1 VRLKSGSRKTAI
13 ILGAGATRGAIGHVL
28 LKRKR
33 LKAPLNFDFFKIA
46 ETYAR
51 AKGST
56 ATAKLRRL
64 RHVFKTELP
73 LGRDLT
79 LEQAF
84 SLLYVA
90 KDFPEV
96 FRIRPGRK
104 PVAGQSGEIYDF
116 LDLLFG
122 VLHELDRQ
130 ADETGYDRLV
140 GALESGDSI
149 LTLNY
154 DTCLDSAL
162 YRAGWDPKTGYKL
175 TGGQQ
180 KCAWLQ
186 NTIGG
191 RKPLKNVTLLKLHG
205 SLNWWVRSTNS
216 KLSDVFSKKPAMVTP
231 PRGNAKAG
239 YLRQIVPP
247 IHGKFF
253 SHGHW
258 QHLWK
263 TAHEALCEADRLV
276 VGCSIVDTDFHFQAF
291 LRSVAVRRKSSNRF
305 REVILVDKVSIRRR
319 WKRIFRGA
327 ADGPAYRSPFKNL
340 EAFLK
345 NGVQHER
352 NRT

>member
-1 VRLKSGSRKTAI
+1 MKLKTGSRKTAI
-13 ILGAGATRGAIGHVL
+13 ILGAGATRGAVGHVL
-28 LKRKR
+28 LNHKR
-33 LKAPLNFDFFKIA
+33 LKAPLNSDFFKVA

-56 ATAKLRRL
+56 ATAKLKRL

-73 LGRDLT
+73 LGGDLT

-96 FRIRPGRK
+96 FRNRPGRK
-104 PVAGQSGEIYDF
+104 PVAGNSGEIFDF

-140 GALESGDSI
+140 GALEPGDSI

-162 YRAGWDPKTGYKL
+162 HRSGWDPKTGYKL
-175 TGGQQ
+175 
-180 KCAWLQ
+180 
-186 NTIGG
+186 IGG
-191 RKPLKNVTLLKLHG
+191 RQKCSWPQIAVTSPDPLKNVSLLKLHG

-216 KLSDVFSKKPAMVTP
+216 KLSDVFSKKPAAVTP

-239 YLRQIVPP
+239 HLRQIVPP

-253 SHGHW
+253 SHEHW
-258 QHLWK
+258 QHVWK
-263 TAHEALCEADRLV
+263 TAHKTLCEADRLVV

-291 LRSVAVRRKSSNRF
+291 LRSVAARRKSSNQF
-305 REVILVDKVSIRRR
+305 REVVLVDKVLIRRR
-319 WKRIFRGA
+319 WKRILRGA
-327 ADGPAYRSPFKNL
+327 AGGAAYRSTFKSL
-340 EAFLK
+340 EGFLR
-345 NGVQHER
+345 NGVQA
-352 NRT
+352 

>member
-1 VRLKSGSRKTAI
+1 MKLKSGSGKTAI

-33 LKAPLNFDFFKIA
+33 LKAPLNFDFFKVA

-51 AKGST
+51 AKGPA
-56 ATAKLRRL
+56 ATARLKRL

-96 FRIRPGRK
+96 FRTRPGKK
-104 PVAGQSGEIYDF
+104 PAAGHSGDIYDF

-122 VLHELDRQ
+122 VLYELDHQ
-130 ADETGYDRLV
+130 TEETGYDELV

-162 YRAGWDPKTGYKL
+162 HRAGWNPKTGYKL
-175 TGGQQ
+175 TGGHQ
-180 KCAWLQ
+180 KCTWL
-186 NTIGG
+186 
-191 RKPLKNVTLLKLHG
+191 RKTVPNPNGLKNVVLLKLHG
-205 SLNWWVRSTNS
+205 SLNWWVRSANS
-216 KLSDVFSKKPAMVTP
+216 RLADVFSKKPTVVTP

-239 YLRQIVPP
+239 HLRQIVPP

-263 TAHEALCEADRLV
+263 AAHDALCEADRLVV

-291 LRSVAVRRKSSNRF
+291 LRSVAVRRKSSNLF
-305 REVILVDKVSIRRR
+305 REVVLVDKVSIRRR
-319 WKRIFRGA
+319 WKRILRGA
-327 ADGPAYRSPFKNL
+327 ADGAGYRNAFKNL

-345 NGVQHER
+345 NGVQA
-352 NRT
+352 